1 MWTVLHTCT
10 DLPTRERWNEFAISV
25 LLVSETR
32 DFNYLNYAKETTVAT
47 AADSASCAAE
57 RYTFMTANLLQGL
70 NIVGKIQNMTSALDR
85 LGKVRQAMADMRGGS
100 HISNMVGN
108 VLFFSPKM
116 SWVN

>member
-10 DLPTRERWNEFAISV
+10 DLSTRECWNVFAICM

-32 DFNYLNYAKETTVAT
+32 DFNYLNYAKGTTVAT
-47 AADSASCAAE
+47 AADAASGAAGQ
-57 RYTFMTANLLQGL
+57 YTFMTANLLQGL

-100 HISNMVGN
+100 HINNMVGN
-108 VLFFSPKM
+108 AIKKCF
-116 SWVN
+116 W